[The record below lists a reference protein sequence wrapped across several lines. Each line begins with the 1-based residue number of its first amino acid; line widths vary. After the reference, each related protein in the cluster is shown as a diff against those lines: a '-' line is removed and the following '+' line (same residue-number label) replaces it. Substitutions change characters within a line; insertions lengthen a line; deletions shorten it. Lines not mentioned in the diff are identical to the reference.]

1 MLKKVLLID
10 DDQEIIELYS
20 IAFNTSEF
28 DLLVEHGGTDGLAT
42 AIGMAPDLIM
52 LDIKMHDVDGI
63 EVLRQ
68 LKKNKHTASI
78 PVVMFTNI
86 TDIRVI
92 EEAKKLGAADYWEK
106 SKVNPKEAYL
116 RSKKILNME

>member
-1 MLKKVLLID
+1 MVKKVLLID
-10 DDQEIIELYS
+10 DDLQIIELYS

-28 DLLVEHGGTDGLAT
+28 DLLVEHGGVDGLAC

-52 LDIKMHDVDGI
+52 LDIKMQDIEGI

-68 LKKNKHTASI
+68 LKKNRHTEPI

-86 TDIRVI
+86 TDSKVI
-92 EEAKKLGAADYWEK
+92 EEAKKLGAVDYWEK
-106 SKVNPKEAYL
+106 SKVNPKEAYT

>member
-10 DDQEIIELYS
+10 DDPQIIELYS

-28 DLLVEHGGTDGLAT
+28 DLLVADGGVNGLAS
-42 AIGMAPDLIM
+42 AIGMMPDLIM
-52 LDIKMHDVDGI
+52 LDIKMRDIDGI

-68 LKKNKHTASI
+68 LKNNKHTVSI

-86 TDIRVI
+86 TDIKVI
-92 EEAKKLGAADYWEK
+92 EEAKKMGAVDYWEK
-106 SKVNPKEAYL
+106 SKVNPKEAYA

>member
-10 DDQEIIELYS
+10 DDLEIVELYS

-28 DLLVEHGGTDGLAT
+28 DMLVEYGGKNGLAS
-42 AIGMAPDLIM
+42 AIGMQPDLIM
-52 LDIKMHDVDGI
+52 LDIKLRDMSGVD
-63 EVLRQ
+63 VLRQ
-68 LKKNKHTASI
+68 LKANKHTASI

-86 TDIRVI
+86 TDVKVM
-92 EEAKKLGAADYWEK
+92 EEAKEIGALEYWEK
-106 SKVNPKEAYL
+106 SKVHPKEAYL